1 MKFSVIVPTYNESG
15 CIAICLESIRG
26 QDFPRAQFEIIV
38 SDSSSTDGTAEIA
51 KPLADRVVI
60 TEKRGIA
67 HGRNYGAQHAAG
79 DILAFADA
87 DVMLDKN
94 FLKEM
99 ETAFQEKGVVGVTGI
114 GLPGD
119 GGLFQRA
126 VYRGTYLLVRLFDFF
141 GMPFYPGLC
150 VAYRKDAFE
159 RINGFREDFGIV
171 EDLDLTKRISELGKC
186 KVRKTATA
194 MVSTRRIQ
202 KHALSTIGF
211 HIYSDLRY
219 LFTGRAAKVYP
230 KVEELNSPLDLWRIN
245 KS

>member
-119 GGLFQRA
+119 GGCF
-126 VYRGTYLLVRLFDFF
+126 
-141 GMPFYPGLC
+141 
-150 VAYRKDAFE
+150 
-159 RINGFREDFGIV
+159 N
-171 EDLDLTKRISELGKC
+171 
-186 KVRKTATA
+186 
-194 MVSTRRIQ
+194 
-202 KHALSTIGF
+202 ALSIAGPTCW
-211 HIYSDLRY
+211 SDCSIFSACRFILDSVWPTERMH
-219 LFTGRAAKVYP
+219 LNGSTDSGKTL
-230 KVEELNSPLDLWRIN
+230 ELSRTLT
-245 KS
+245 